1 MNSHANGSS
10 CKKRFSCSFCVIS
23 AFFETFAMYIVNIA
37 DDDKSSRV
45 NGTYNGLQSPEL
57 LPGDHAVGHVFG
69 LFRVRANGWNE
80 GHAPIHIPC
89 DLVRNLGCM
98 VTNDHKCPGRI
109 CTFLNKVDDFRGD
122 EYSYKRIQNFSLGM

>member
-1 MNSHANGSS
+1 
-10 CKKRFSCSFCVIS
+10 
-23 AFFETFAMYIVNIA
+23 MYIVNIA

-80 GHAPIHIPC
+80 GDATIHIPC
-89 DLVRNLGCM
+89 DLVAISGAWSLMIINARA
-98 VTNDHKCPGRI
+98 
-109 CTFLNKVDDFRGD
+109 
-122 EYSYKRIQNFSLGM
+122 EYAPS